1 MLPIALEKIWEELES
16 VRASVLK
23 ETEGLSQRQADWRLS
38 ERDWSVGEL
47 IHHLT
52 LAELATGKLIS
63 KLMKEGGEKGLLR
76 PYPVD
81 VREFEPL
88 PPQPPGPAEAPSVVR
103 PEHGHDLG
111 KLVEEMKTTRAR
123 TRQNVERLATVD
135 PRPLTFRHFQL
146 GDLHLAQWV
155 ALQVRHDGIHLA
167 QIRGVKASPG
177 FPDA

>member
-23 ETEGLSQRQADWRLS
+23 DAEGLSQRQADWRPS
-38 ERDWSVGEL
+38 DRDWSVGEL

-52 LAELATGKLIS
+52 LAEVATGKLIS
-63 KLMKEGGEKGLLR
+63 KLMKEGGERGLLR

-81 VREFEPL
+81 VTEFEPL
-88 PPQPPGPAEAPSVVR
+88 PLSPPGPAEAPPVVR
-103 PEHGHDLG
+103 PEHGREIGGLI
-111 KLVEEMKTTRAR
+111 EEMKATRIR

-155 ALQVRHDGIHLA
+155 ALQARHDGIHLA

-177 FPDA
+177 FPNA